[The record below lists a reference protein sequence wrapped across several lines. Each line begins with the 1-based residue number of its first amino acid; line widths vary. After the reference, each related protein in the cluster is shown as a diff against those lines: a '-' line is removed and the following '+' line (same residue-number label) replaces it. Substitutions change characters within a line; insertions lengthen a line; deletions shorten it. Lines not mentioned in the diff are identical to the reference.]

1 MALDKNK
8 IYEKCIETIN
18 NKIKTLQEA
27 IDDAQ
32 KQANEYGCPK
42 DRYDAFRSQLLR
54 KKDMLSRQLQQVID
68 DKNNLLKIDL
78 DKKVNTVEFGAF
90 VVTNKQKMFISV
102 SLGKIQIDNT
112 EIYAISTLVPMFKT
126 IKGLKAGDKANH
138 NGLHLEILEIY

>member
-1 MALDKNK
+1 VALDKNK